1 MSITQMVVHPEYHH
15 KDESRGDSSMKYAET
30 YNIGKTVIHVV
41 APDPMN
47 DEEILKILK
56 EHHMAGWAILNDLE
70 EKKSKQES

>member
-1 MSITQMVVHPEYHH
+1 MSITEMVVHPEVQH
-15 KDESRGDSSMKYAET
+15 KHEPRGESFMKYAET

-41 APDPMN
+41 APDSMN